1 MTTMLDTLVNEDA
14 ALSHNYGS
22 SIGPT
27 ANGDINAC
35 LIARIG
41 WCHRQAVKALSTA
54 ETEEWR
60 AEEQGL
66 IDAFLGRDSR
76 YEYQDRP
83 VFQERYTMGLE
94 DGRVLILAAKI
105 RPTCGHRYHSHVE
118 QL

>member
-14 ALSHNYGS
+14 ALSHNYES
-22 SIGPT
+22 SIGST

-41 WCHRQAVKALSTA
+41 WCHRQAVKALSIA

-66 IDAFLGRDSR
+66 IDACLGRDSR

-83 VFQERYTMGLE
+83 VFQERYTMGL
-94 DGRVLILAAKI
+94 
-105 RPTCGHRYHSHVE
+105 
-118 QL
+118 